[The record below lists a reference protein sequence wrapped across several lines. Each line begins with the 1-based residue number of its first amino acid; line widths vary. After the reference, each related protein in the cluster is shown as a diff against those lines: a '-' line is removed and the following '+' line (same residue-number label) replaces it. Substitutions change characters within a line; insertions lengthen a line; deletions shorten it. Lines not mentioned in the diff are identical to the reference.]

1 MVMTPFDNCFS
12 AGMCLRIE
20 MRYMP
25 TGNVLQVFL
34 DMLLDIMRNRVGGV
48 M

>member
-1 MVMTPFDNCFS
+1 MDYCFS
-12 AGMCLRIE
+12 AGMYLRIE

-25 TGNVLQVFL
+25 TGGALQVFL
-34 DMLLDIMRNRVGGV
+34 QNVTMLLLSMRNRVGGV